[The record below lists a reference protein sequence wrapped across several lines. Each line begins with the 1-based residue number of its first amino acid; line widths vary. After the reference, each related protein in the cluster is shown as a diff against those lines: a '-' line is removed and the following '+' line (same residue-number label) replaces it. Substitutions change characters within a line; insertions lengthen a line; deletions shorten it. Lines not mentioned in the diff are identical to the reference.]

1 MNDGRGGGRRRRP
14 AGRHPSKFEE
24 KRHTWKIE
32 EDTYDIRGDRDTR
45 GGGPD
50 LNTRGAIVGGN
61 LWHSGQTVDT
71 RGSFGG
77 NPMTSKHAYASLCM
91 Q

>member
-1 MNDGRGGGRRRRP
+1 MMGRRAAA
-14 AGRHPSKFEE
+14 AGRAS
-24 KRHTWKIE
+24 IE
-32 EDTYDIRGDRDTR
+32 IRRKAHVEDRGRYIRGDRDTR

-77 NPMTSKHAYASLCM
+77 NPMTSVHAYASLCM